1 MGTTHSHHHHGHHES
16 EWKGPFSDEEYDC
29 LVKSYSDVVAAKDGA
44 SPQERLQRFFSL
56 PIAVEVP
63 SEWQQGLAMLGA
75 SFVELCKHTQEQQ
88 GEPSASAALTLND
101 FVRGIA
107 QCTRASS
114 QAILRALFRLFAS
127 DKNGVYLSED
137 EVHTMLYACL
147 VMANDRL
154 AENEPKQ
161 LVQMT
166 RKLADAAL
174 PVPLP
179 VGSAATTRQLS
190 MDDLM
195 RWTGNQVPLL
205 YSTFSSWVTKRCF
218 GRLARLSYNPP
229 ELSHPSDILSLSQF
243 TALSLTGTPLQQRVD
258 RLYTNAQDGLSFNR
272 LCHHIL
278 GYGGPTLVV
287 VRSTDGDV
295 FGLYGDTEWRETSKF
310 YGSNGCFLFRVEPH
324 LSVYRV
330 SASSAN
336 ENYMY
341 LNTKGVALPRGLGMG
356 GDTTAFRLFL
366 NEDFDENCYTSAKC
380 LSFEPGRLTT
390 KNNFAVDALEVWGC
404 GGDDAIGR
412 QRAYRKDTA
421 DMIDKMRKVDKAAFI
436 GNEFDRNF
444 LLSKTFGHGT
454 DAARIADDEH

>member
-1 MGTTHSHHHHGHHES
+1 MGTTQSHHHHHEN

-29 LVKSYSDVVAAKDGA
+29 LVKSYNEVVAAKDGA
-44 SPQERLQRFFSL
+44 SPQERLQRFFSV
-56 PIAVEVP
+56 PVGVEVP
-63 SEWQQGLAMLGA
+63 HEWQRGLGQLGA
-75 SFVELCKHTQEQQ
+75 SFGELCKHAQETQ
-88 GEPSASAALTLND
+88 GEPSTSSTLTLND

-127 DKNGVYLSED
+127 DKGGVYLSED

-147 VMANDRL
+147 VMANERL
-154 AENEPKQ
+154 AEVEPKQ

-174 PVPLP
+174 PLPLP
-179 VGSAATTRQLS
+179 AGGASSSRQLS
-190 MDDLM
+190 LDELM
-195 RWTGNQVPLL
+195 RWTSNQVPLL
-205 YSTFSSWVTKRCF
+205 YSTFSSWVTRRCF

-229 ELSHPSDILSLSQF
+229 ELSQPSDILSLSQF

-278 GYGGPTLVV
+278 GYGGPTLLV

-324 LSVYRV
+324 LSIYRV

-366 NEDFDENCYTSAKC
+366 NEDFDETCYTSAKC

-421 DMIDKMRKVDKAAFI
+421 DMLDKMRKVDKAAFI